1 MRYTMEQAI
10 ACARIIKKSASVTVA
25 IYVFGSISE
34 HGSGNDVDL
43 LFEVEPSVFSGYVEQ
58 IAGEGVHP
66 LLKAVEDP
74 GDLFWSYFSPKEAR
88 FVTSLLCVGINCRE
102 WKEGLNILNG
112 IVPVKKID
120 IICLPS
126 NWMDTESNERKVL
139 EKQIRKDDPVFF
151 ERLERTAKQI
161 A

>member
-10 ACARIIKKSASVTVA
+10 ACAQIIKESASVPVA

-43 LFEVEPSVFSGYVEQ
+43 LFEVEPSVFGGYVEQ
-58 IAGEGVHP
+58 VAGEGVHS
-66 LLKAVEDP
+66 LLKMVEDRA
-74 GDLFWSYFSPKEAR
+74 DLYWSYFSPKEVR
-88 FVTSLLCVGINCRE
+88 FVASLQGVGINCHE
-102 WKEGLNILNG
+102 WVKLDMLGS
-112 IVPVKKID
+112 IVPVTKID

-139 EKQIRKDDPVFF
+139 EEQIRKDDPVFF
-151 ERLERTAKQI
+151 ERLERTVRQI